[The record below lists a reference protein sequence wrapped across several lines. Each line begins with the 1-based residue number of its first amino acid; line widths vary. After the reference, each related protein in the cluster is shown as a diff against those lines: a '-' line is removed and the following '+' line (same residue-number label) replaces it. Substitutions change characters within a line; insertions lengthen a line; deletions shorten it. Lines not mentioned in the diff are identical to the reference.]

1 MIIRKELGQHFVND
15 KKFLKREVGYA
26 NIGQDETVLEIGPG
40 IGNLTEILLKKAKK
54 IIAIEKDLQFKE
66 KLSKINGNL
75 EIIWGDALTVKLPD
89 FDRVISNL
97 PFKIALPLIFRLLS
111 KNFKIGVLL
120 IQERLA
126 RRICAK
132 PSEPKYGRLSV
143 QIQRLAEVTIL
154 ENVNRNK
161 FYPKPNID
169 CSLVL
174 IEKKRNTIKVK
185 SDDYFK
191 KVLDYL
197 FFRRDKKLNYVL
209 KELGVMKSISNKKI
223 YELKLEDFVEIS
235 NLLYNKKVIIPVIS
249 NELKRKAQK
258 YASGRI

>member
-1 MIIRKELGQHFVND
+1 MMIRKELGQHFVND

-126 RRICAK
+126 
-132 PSEPKYGRLSV
+132 V

-223 YELKLEDFVEIS
+223 YELKL
-235 NLLYNKKVIIPVIS
+235 
-249 NELKRKAQK
+249 KAQK

>member
-1 MIIRKELGQHFVND
+1 MND